1 MATQTHSGVLPGYET
16 TFITKSEM
24 SDDALKALK
33 DRLAAVVTQFNG
45 ELVLS
50 EDWGKRKLAYPIA
63 KEVRGHYTYFVYTGK
78 GDVVH
83 ELERNLRLN
92 DQVLRFLSVNLE
104 KEFSAEGF
112 TKARADQQAAAKKRE
127 EEREARREERA
138 GYSDRRYRQDSVERT
153 AEPAAAAEEEV

>member
-33 DRLAAVVTQFNG
+33 DRLTAVFGQFSG

-92 DQVLRFLSVNLE
+92 DQVLRFLSVNLD
-104 KEFSAEGF
+104 KEFNAENF
-112 TKARADQQAAAKKRE
+112 KKSRSDQQAAAKKRE

-153 AEPAAAAEEEV
+153 IEPATAADEEV